1 MGSFYNHILHIFRQ
15 LRKWVTFGEAR
26 IGVRDPLE
34 YGWEEDNV
42 DYILAANV
50 IAFAPA
56 HSFEFCQNE
65 DPLLPRTVLE
75 EGLQLQDEGC

>member
-1 MGSFYNHILHIFRQ
+1 MGSFYKHILHIFHQ
-15 LRKWVTFGEAR
+15 LRKWATFGELR

-50 IAFAPA
+50 TAFAPA
-56 HSFEFCQNE
+56 RSFEFCQNA
-65 DPLLPRTVLE
+65 DPPLPRTVLE